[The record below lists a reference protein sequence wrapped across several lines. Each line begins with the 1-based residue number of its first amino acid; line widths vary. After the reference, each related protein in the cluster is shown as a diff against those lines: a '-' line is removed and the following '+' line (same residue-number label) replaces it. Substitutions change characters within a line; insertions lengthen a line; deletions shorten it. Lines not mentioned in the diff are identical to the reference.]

1 MACVVHL
8 LSSATHGVTAIA
20 DVQSASIDEGGSA
33 QEYITADD
41 PDVQLVAVD
50 RIAATVTVTK
60 LGYSATPAIG
70 DVAASPGLTLVL
82 KPRAE
87 GKGVTASPVNI
98 VFAKAVCTGKGSGP
112 TIEGSPSYTITFRC
126 YPAPA

>member
-1 MACVVHL
+1 MAVVVHL
-8 LSSATHGVTAIA
+8 LSSATEGVTPIL

-50 RIAATVTVTK
+50 RIAATVTITK
-60 LGYSATPAIG
+60 LGYAAAPNIG
-70 DVAASPGLTLVL
+70 DVAAAPGLTLVL

-87 GKGVTASPVNI
+87 GRGVVASPVSI
-98 VFAKAVCTGKGSGP
+98 IFPKAVLVGKGSGP
-112 TIEGSPSYTITFRC
+112 SIEGSPSYTLTFRC
-126 YPAPA
+126 YAAPL